1 MANPLQDCRAAVDWA
16 ASGQVIEIAEKIAEF
31 KRLSSIIEADLAAL
45 DADRVPTGWR
55 DTAVRGRLE
64 FGFAD
69 ERQEVPEVRCRLT
82 ANVDAVCQRCLQA
95 FKLRLATEMNML
107 LLVFGQNVEGYEDYE
122 VWELEDRTLRPI
134 DVVEEL
140 LVMALP
146 LSAMHADA
154 ASCKALPQVQRHEQE
169 TTRPF
174 AALRKQM
181 NED

>member
-122 VWELEDRTLRPI
+122 VWELEDRTLRPHRRCRRTAG
-134 DVVEEL
+134 DGTCHYRQCT
-140 LVMALP
+140 P
-146 LSAMHADA
+146 TRHHARRCRRCNVTNRKRRDRLRHC
-154 ASCKALPQVQRHEQE
+154 ASR
-169 TTRPF
+169 
-174 AALRKQM
+174 
-181 NED
+181 